1 MFYHMIDFTLNS
13 GKKNFYGPG
22 LPAAQGSWV
31 YSKQTPTEIR
41 RNI

>member
-1 MFYHMIDFTLNS
+1 MNYHMIDFTLPVER
-13 GKKNFYGPG
+13 KRFYGPG

-41 RNI
+41 RNF